1 MKNVIPA
8 EDRILIFMH
17 IPKTG
22 GMTLKRIIKRQ
33 YPDIKILKDIT
44 DGKTSEFKKI
54 VSEKEI
60 QFVFGHLSFG
70 LHMHTNKPCTYVTM
84 MREPIDRVISMYYY
98 VIGKK
103 DHPLHG
109 IVKDLLIEEF
119 IDHPD
124 LKVHTNNMQTKRVL
138 GKNSLSPSDLEQAK
152 QNLEEHFSV
161 IGITEMFDDSV
172 ALMKQKFN
180 WNDIS
185 YVRKNQTKK
194 RLSKEEIDPI
204 IINKIKANNELD
216 IQLYNWAKNR
226 LVQELK
232 SINAS
237 Q

>member
-1 MKNVIPA
+1 MKNNTHA
-8 EDRILIFMH
+8 DDRILIFMH

-33 YPDIKILKDIT
+33 YPENKILKDIT
-44 DGKTSEFKKI
+44 DGRISEFKKT

-70 LHMHTNKPCTYVTM
+70 LHMHTSQPCTYVTM
-84 MREPIDRVISMYYY
+84 IREPIDRVISMYYY
-98 VIGKK
+98 VLGKK

-109 IVKDLLIEEF
+109 IVKDLLFEEF

-124 LKVHTNNMQTKRVL
+124 LKIHTSNMQTKRAL
-138 GKNSLSPSDLEQAK
+138 GKNSLSPSDLEQAM
-152 QNLEEHFSV
+152 QNLKEHFSV
-161 IGITEMFDDSV
+161 IGITEMFDESV
-172 ALMKQKFN
+172 ELMKQKFN

-185 YVRKNQTKK
+185 YVKKNQTKK
-194 RLSKEEIDPI
+194 RLSKEEIEPN
-204 IINKIKANNELD
+204 IINKVRANNELD

-232 SINAS
+232 SINAIE
-237 Q
+237 